1 MSGDLV
7 CSYAALI
14 LHDAGK
20 NVTEENIK
28 KVVDAAKCKT
38 EPYWPMLYAKL
49 LKNKDIEEVIFKP
62 GGGGGAAAGGAAGSG
77 EGDAAAEEE
86 EKKEEEEEEEEAE
99 VGGLFGGDEEADGG
113 W

>member
-20 NVTEENIK
+20 KVTEENIN
-28 KVVDAAKCKT
+28 KVVEAAKCKT
-38 EPYWPMLYAKL
+38 EPYWPMLFANL

-62 GGGGGAAAGGAAGSG
+62 SGGGGGAAAAGGAAGEAG
-77 EGDAAAEEE
+77 AEAEEE
-86 EKKEEEEEEEEAE
+86 EKEEEEEEEEAE
-99 VGGLFGGDEEADGG
+99 VGGLFGGDAGDDAA